1 MNHDA
6 DPAVGGPSVD
16 YAAFDSGPDAF
27 DSGPDAFDT
36 SRAEP
41 ISEESH
47 GN

>member
-27 DSGPDAFDT
+27 DT